1 MKKSLLR
8 AVFFLA
14 FITFLLG
21 YTLSILAAGDEKPS
35 VTPVSDKKEV
45 VEETKGGVPIYGG
58 APYGAPVY
66 GGGVI
71 APKEGEVIIDKMV
84 RNPARGSFVDHLG
97 PTDPKYRTT
106 DIVYFQIK
114 VQNPSGETLDV
125 IVVTDSLPD
134 FVDFMTG
141 PGNFDSET
149 RKMTYKVEGL
159 EPGDTR
165 TFELKA
171 RVSHQATLP
180 EEKNVICPVN
190 LVEAVFGNKSDSD
203 ESQFCIEKEMEVP
216 QVPEAGADPLMLSG
230 LASAL
235 SLGFWLRKKSQKI

>member
-8 AVFFLA
+8 AGFFLA
-14 FITFLLG
+14 FITVLLG
-21 YTLSILAAGDEKPS
+21 FPFSISAAGDQQPSPTPEEEKA
-35 VTPVSDKKEV
+35 
-45 VEETKGGVPIYGG
+45 VEETKGSVPIYGG
-58 APYGAPVY
+58 APYGSPVY

-84 RNPARGSFVDHLG
+84 KNPASGSFVDHLG
-97 PTDPKYRTT
+97 PTDPKYRPT

-114 VQNPSGETLDV
+114 VQNPSDERLDV
-125 IVVTDSLPD
+125 VEITDSLPD

-141 PGNFDSET
+141 PGNYDSET
-149 RKMTYKVEGL
+149 GKMTFKVEDL